1 MVRRQQSER
10 FAELLDA
17 AEAGRRGHRQ
27 ADVDTDLVT
36 MVDVVARL
44 TAVAPPATRPDF
56 RDKLRRDLLATI
68 DREGL
73 GATGNS
79 RTQLVPEVRPRGV
92 GRARLA
98 LAIGVIGGAVALS
111 GMSLAST
118 GATPGDALYAVKRSS
133 EQAKLIFAGS
143 DADRGRLHLEFAR
156 IRLVEASQVSPDA
169 TAEVLSDMEREIT
182 VGVRMLFGAAMQDRT
197 PAEVETVLAFV
208 QEHRAQLVDLR
219 TALPGVAG
227 TVGHTLDL
235 LADIQSRANELLA
248 ALTDGCTVMASDELG
263 PVPAC

>member
-1 MVRRQQSER
+1 MLRRQHAER

-17 AEAGRRGHRQ
+17 ADAGRRGHRR
-27 ADVDTDLVT
+27 ADVDADLVA

-44 TAVAPPATRPDF
+44 NTVAAPSASPAF
-56 RDKLRRDLLATI
+56 RDRLRHELRETI

-73 GATGNS
+73 GATAGS
-79 RTQLVPEVRPRGV
+79 RTQLVPELRPRGV

-98 LAIGVIGGAVALS
+98 LAVGVIGGAVALS

-118 GATPGDALYAVKRSS
+118 GAAPGDALYAVKRSS

-156 IRLVEASQVSPDA
+156 IRLVEAGQVSPDA
-169 TAEVLSDMEREIT
+169 TAEVFTDMEREIT
-182 VGVRMLFGAAMQDRT
+182 VGVRMLFGAAMQNRT
-197 PAEVETVLAFV
+197 PAELESVLAFV
-208 QEHRAQLVDLR
+208 QEHRAELVDLR
-219 TALPGVAG
+219 AALPGVHAE
-227 TVGHTLDL
+227 VAHTLEL
-235 LADIQSRANELLA
+235 LTDIQTRANELLA
-248 ALTDGCTVMASDELG
+248 ALRDSCTVMANDELG